1 MAGYRYS
8 IETGERHFLKFLR
21 FNFILTLPQDERSC
35 QFGRST
41 AGLIASKDPV
51 PEAGGCFRSYFYTD
65 STFAKAS
72 SFYEAMGRKIEA
84 KGFPDL
90 SAFPKRLCLFDSK
103 DMLNFLTCFCNSK
116 NIDFFFFFK
125 ESAL

>member
-1 MAGYRYS
+1 M
-8 IETGERHFLKFLR
+8 
-21 FNFILTLPQDERSC
+21 
-35 QFGRST
+35 
-41 AGLIASKDPV
+41 

-65 STFAKAS
+65 STSAKAS

-116 NIDFFFFFK
+116 NINFFFFFLK
-125 ESAL
+125 KVPCRDKSFTLCLVMESPRVRRAG